1 MRTEP
6 VFRGFASVRP
16 SHTFALR
23 IGMLAFAAFTLFP
36 WSVRAQTDRATLEG
50 TITDSKGGTIA
61 GAKIQTKELDT
72 GLTDE
77 RETNEY
83 GHYRIPGLAH
93 GRYTVIVTRD
103 GFQTEQIEE
112 VELQVGETRT
122 LDASLAVGTVSERV
136 EVIAEAE
143 PYERSSAESAIVIP
157 TDQIDNLPTN
167 GRNWSTLTI
176 LAPWA
181 QDDGGGDQRTIRFAG
196 RARDDNNFT
205 FDGVDA
211 TGIQEQ
217 AQKSTT
223 RLQVSEDA
231 IAEYRVDTALYDA
244 EYGSQA
250 GGQVNVVTK
259 SGTND
264 FHGTVFGYIR
274 NSVFDAREFI
284 DPAQIPEF
292 RLGQFGA
299 TLGGPIKKDKA
310 FFFLNYE
317 GLRQLQNATTSAS
330 VPDPGLQAAILTQSP
345 VMCQIL
351 QAYPWRQSAV
361 SQNQALG
368 CPAKH
373 IFSDS
378 AFSDQAPFDPA
389 NPDTTGLDAFNSAPT
404 TIIHE
409 DTWLA
414 RFDYQ
419 FSKDTTL
426 YARAQRDIASTTAP
440 LGNAL
445 DQQGVFNHP
454 ANYIVALEH
463 AFTPTLLN
471 TAKFGI
477 NRSPFH
483 NPQICNFPLAVNS
496 DNFEA
501 LNDCNTDN
509 EVGTTFSYID
519 NVVWTHGRHTFK
531 AGIEYRRVRLN
542 QGITADNTITYT
554 DNLSL
559 INNNID
565 NLFYRSSWSLHY
577 LRHTFILPYF
587 QDEWKVT
594 PTLTLNMGLRW
605 EYYGVPNEAHSR
617 TTVFDLQN
625 FQGSCFGTGS
635 ANRAIFSDPANCPN
649 NPSMLYPNYRNW
661 NPRVGLAWAPAALHS
676 KTVIRAGFG
685 IYSGAAQNDDENAAL
700 ESDNTR
706 QALTAGING
715 TPPQLHFG
723 SGYLTDPPDFGTT
736 STSELQPRALYRHRR
751 DLYVETWGLTV
762 EHQLPANFLFTAS
775 YLGSHGVRLFARNYE
790 NLCDQALYQSSGG
803 ANCTRPLD
811 AFPVTVIATGQQAFF
826 GDVDVKR
833 DEGGSSYQGLLLS
846 LQRRISN
853 GWLFQANYTYS
864 HSINDGNVGGG
875 ESNAPQNALCV
886 PCERGPSIYDIRHN
900 VVVNSVYKLPFGPN
914 QKYLT
919 SGGAVGKIVGGWQ
932 IGGIGTW
939 HTGHPLTVFANIPV
953 NQVPDNNS
961 GPSQRPDV
969 IPGVPLTMTPTAAN
983 TYQLINPNAF
993 AAPPVDPN
1001 SGILTRY
1008 GDESNGV
1015 IRTLNV
1021 WQIDFELVK
1030 ETPLTERFSL
1040 EFGIQAFN
1048 IFNHTQFADPSNL
1061 TLDFNCTSSAPFTC
1075 ATAASGNFG
1084 QINTINGH
1092 NNNNDTFFN
1101 DNVGTGLARQLQF
1114 MLRFRF

>member
-1 MRTEP
+1 
-6 VFRGFASVRP
+6 
-16 SHTFALR
+16 
-23 IGMLAFAAFTLFP
+23 
-36 WSVRAQTDRATLEG
+36 
-50 TITDSKGGTIA
+50 
-61 GAKIQTKELDT
+61 
-72 GLTDE
+72 
-77 RETNEY
+77 
-83 GHYRIPGLAH
+83 
-93 GRYTVIVTRD
+93 
-103 GFQTEQIEE
+103 
-112 VELQVGETRT
+112 
-122 LDASLAVGTVSERV
+122 
-136 EVIAEAE
+136 
-143 PYERSSAESAIVIP
+143 
-157 TDQIDNLPTN
+157 
-167 GRNWSTLTI
+167 
-176 LAPWA
+176 
-181 QDDGGGDQRTIRFAG
+181 
-196 RARDDNNFT
+196 
-205 FDGVDA
+205 
-211 TGIQEQ
+211 
-217 AQKSTT
+217 
-223 RLQVSEDA
+223 
-231 IAEYRVDTALYDA
+231 
-244 EYGSQA
+244 
-250 GGQVNVVTK
+250 
-259 SGTND
+259 
-264 FHGTVFGYIR
+264 
-274 NSVFDAREFI
+274 
-284 DPAQIPEF
+284 
-292 RLGQFGA
+292 
-299 TLGGPIKKDKA
+299 
-310 FFFLNYE
+310 
-317 GLRQLQNATTSAS
+317 
-330 VPDPGLQAAILTQSP
+330 
-345 VMCQIL
+345 
-351 QAYPWRQSAV
+351 
-361 SQNQALG
+361 
-368 CPAKH
+368 
-373 IFSDS
+373 
-378 AFSDQAPFDPA
+378 
-389 NPDTTGLDAFNSAPT
+389 
-404 TIIHE
+404 
-409 DTWLA
+409 
-414 RFDYQ
+414 
-419 FSKDTTL
+419 
-426 YARAQRDIASTTAP
+426 
-440 LGNAL
+440 AL

-463 AFTPTLLN
+463 AFTPNLLN

-605 EYYGVPNEAHSR
+605 EYYGVPNEAHNR

-625 FQGSCFGTGS
+625 FQGSCYGTGS
-635 ANRAIFSDPANCPN
+635 ANRAIFTEPANCPN

-723 SGYLTDPPDFGTT
+723 PGYLTDPPDFGTT
-736 STSELQPRALYRHRR
+736 SVSELQPRALYRHRR

-762 EHQLPANFLFTAS
+762 EHQLPANFLFSAS

-790 NLCDQALYQSSGG
+790 NLCDQTLYQSSGG

-833 DEGGSSYQGLLLS
+833 DDGGSSYQGLLLS

-919 SGGAVGKIVGGWQ
+919 SGGAVGKLVGGWQ
-932 IGGIGTW
+932 ISGIGTW
-939 HTGHPLTVFANIPV
+939 HTGHPLTVFANVPV

-969 IPGVPLTMTPTAAN
+969 LPGVPLTMTPTAAN
-983 TYQLINPNAF
+983 SYQLINPNAF

-1008 GDESNGV
+1008 GDESNGLV
-1015 IRTLNV
+1015 RTLNA

-1030 ETPLTERFSL
+1030 ETPLTERFSV

-1061 TLDFNCTSSAPFTC
+1061 TLDFNCTSSAPFSC

-1092 NNNNDTFFN
+1092 NNNNDNFFN